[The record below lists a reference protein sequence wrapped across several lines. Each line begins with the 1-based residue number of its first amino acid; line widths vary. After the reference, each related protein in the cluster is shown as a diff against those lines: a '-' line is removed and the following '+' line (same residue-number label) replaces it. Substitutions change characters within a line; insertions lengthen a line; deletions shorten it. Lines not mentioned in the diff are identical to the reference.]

1 MISSSST
8 IYKIGDDDIF
18 DGENLNEEE
27 YNEEILVTIQ
37 NNLVDLHN
45 VSCFILLALGM
56 MIGVGIIRCFN
67 R

>member
-8 IYKIGDDDIF
+8 IYKIGDDEIF
-18 DGENLNEEE
+18 DEDNEISEDT
-27 YNEEILVTIQ
+27 NSEILVTIQ

-45 VSCFILLALGM
+45 VSCFLLLALGM
-56 MIGVGIIRCFN
+56 LIGVGVIKCFN